1 MQFKLVAFGIALL
14 IIGLVTYASI
24 PAVHTTP
31 VVNVQNVWVQHGFP
45 IQAGSLVE
53 QPRNIT
59 IFSGMNNELRA
70 NLTISESNGAASAVR
85 FELLGMNNSQSCS
98 PSSRPPVV
106 LIDQLV
112 SNQSFNIPLNAT
124 GTYCF
129 VFDNYSD
136 NYSSQTLKNVD
147 ILALVSG
154 TTEQV
159 IVARDGSANTA
170 GLGLGALGLVV
181 ALYGYSRKSIIP

>member
-1 MQFKLVAFGIALL
+1 VQFKLVAFGIALL

-70 NLTISESNGAASAVR
+70 NLTISESIGAASSVH
-85 FELLGMNNSQSCS
+85 FELLGMNKSQSCS
-98 PSSRPPVV
+98 PSSRPPAV

-112 SNQSFNIPLNAT
+112 SNQSFSIPLNAT

-129 VFDNYSD
+129 VFDNQ
-136 NYSSQTLKNVD
+136 SSQTLKNID
-147 ILALVSG
+147 ISVRAFG

-159 IVARDGSANTA
+159 LVTRDGSANTA
-170 GLGLGALGLVV
+170 GLGLGALGLAV
-181 ALYGYSRKSIIP
+181 ALYGYSRKSIIPWE

>member
-24 PAVHTTP
+24 PSVHTTP

-45 IQAGSLVE
+45 IQARSLVE

-70 NLTISESNGAASAVR
+70 NLTISESSGAASSVH
-85 FELLGMNNSQSCS
+85 FELLGMNKSQSCS
-98 PSSRPPVV
+98 PSSRPPAV

-112 SNQSFNIPLNAT
+112 SNQSFNIPLSAT

-129 VFDNYSD
+129 VFDNQ
-136 NYSSQTLKNVD
+136 SSQTLSID
-147 ILALVSG
+147 ISARVFG

-159 IVARDGSANTA
+159 LIARDGSAYTV

-181 ALYGYSRKSIIP
+181 AIYGYSRKTIIP

>member
-31 VVNVQNVWVQHGFP
+31 VVNVENVWVQHGLP
-45 IQAGSLVE
+45 IQAGGLVG
-53 QPRNIT
+53 QRKNIT

-70 NLTISESNGAASAVR
+70 NLTVSEPHGVPSSIH
-85 FELLGMNNSQSCS
+85 FELLGINNSQSCS

-106 LIDQLV
+106 LIDQFV

-129 VFDNYSD
+129 VFDNQ
-136 NYSSQTLKNVD
+136 SSQTLSID
-147 ILALVSG
+147 ISARVSG

-159 IVARDGSANTA
+159 LVARDGSANTA
-170 GLGLGALGLVV
+170 GLGLGALGLAV
-181 ALYGYSRKSIIP
+181 ALYGFSRKTIIPWE